1 MSRATR
7 EDLEFL
13 RDAQAARVAD
23 SHWAAGSSLIL
34 LVVFLVVAWYWAS
47 HARLD
52 EITRGD
58 GLVVPSSREQVIQ
71 SLEGGILVELP
82 VREGDI
88 VERDQVLVRI
98 DDTRSGAS
106 LREGEAKRQSLR
118 AELARLQAEATG
130 GEPQFAAD
138 LPAEIVARE
147 RQAYSSRLTALR
159 AAEQSL
165 QHNLALAEQELAMT
179 EPMVARG
186 AVSEVEVLRLRRG
199 IIELK
204 GQIEDRRNS
213 FRAEARGNQA
223 TREAEL
229 AGVEAILAARAD
241 EVKRSALRA
250 PVRGVV
256 KNIKITT
263 VGGVI
268 GPGQDIMELVPIED
282 QLLVEARIRPGDVA
296 FLRPGQKATVKIT
309 AYDYTVYGSL
319 HGHLEH
325 ISADTILDENPPHER
340 YYRVYVRTD
349 TTELEGKRGRL
360 PIIPGMVASVE
371 LMTGEKTVL
380 EYIMKPLLKM
390 RDAALHER

>member
-1 MSRATR
+1 MSRASR

-130 GEPQFAAD
+130 GEPEFASD
-138 LPAEIVARE
+138 LPADIVARE
-147 RQAYSSRLTALR
+147 RKAYASRLTALR
-159 AAEQSL
+159 AAESSL
-165 QHNLALAEQELAMT
+165 LNNLKLAEQELAMT

-229 AGVEAILAARAD
+229 AGSR
-241 EVKRSALRA
+241 RSSPPA
-250 PVRGVV
+250 PTR
-256 KNIKITT
+256 
-263 VGGVI
+263 
-268 GPGQDIMELVPIED
+268 
-282 QLLVEARIRPGDVA
+282 
-296 FLRPGQKATVKIT
+296 
-309 AYDYTVYGSL
+309 
-319 HGHLEH
+319 
-325 ISADTILDENPPHER
+325 
-340 YYRVYVRTD
+340 
-349 TTELEGKRGRL
+349 
-360 PIIPGMVASVE
+360 
-371 LMTGEKTVL
+371 
-380 EYIMKPLLKM
+380 
-390 RDAALHER
+390 